1 MSDKNFYPQQALWA
15 QKAEALSPKM
25 NYREVKPLTQIE
37 WVEDSSV
44 WQGIAIRPTAPAEA
58 AFQDFFQFRTFRFDF
73 GEHLVGRL
81 EFELEYDRYNDAPV
95 RVIAKFAE
103 TPYEFSRDFS
113 QCQSHLDHSWLQ
125 IETKIFDEAPAQV
138 KLERRY
144 AFRYL
149 ELKLGSPNYHTR
161 LKSLRVIAETSAG
174 ECMPSPVKLSG
185 IDADID
191 RISNIT
197 LRDCMHS
204 VFEDGPKRDRRLWI
218 GDMWQQAKVN
228 GCTFRNYELV
238 ERSLYLA
245 ASQSYEDGMIPGS
258 IVLFGKNCHACNRVP
273 TYALLVGPILHDHY
287 NFYRRREFCLE
298 MLPLARRQQELF
310 REAINPDGTMAPRE
324 WWLFIDH
331 DQAWLKP
338 QTAAL
343 CSYVYSLRETAELM
357 DKLAVEGADD
367 LRKEADELSGKLR
380 SRLWDESRK
389 LMRTDGQEG
398 EDSFSWATQAW
409 MIMAGVPTAEQM
421 QQIWQSARQDK
432 LIRQGRT
439 PFIWGTIAE
448 AGCKIGQIEDVLE
461 LVRYYWGGM
470 VQHGADTFWE
480 VYRPDEALFTSYSD
494 PVMNSACHA
503 WSCLAGYLLRK
514 YVK

>member
-1 MSDKNFYPQQALWA
+1 
-15 QKAEALSPKM
+15 
-25 NYREVKPLTQIE
+25 
-37 WVEDSSV
+37 
-44 WQGIAIRPTAPAEA
+44 
-58 AFQDFFQFRTFRFDF
+58 
-73 GEHLVGRL
+73 
-81 EFELEYDRYNDAPV
+81 
-95 RVIAKFAE
+95 
-103 TPYEFSRDFS
+103 
-113 QCQSHLDHSWLQ
+113 
-125 IETKIFDEAPAQV
+125 
-138 KLERRY
+138 
-144 AFRYL
+144 
-149 ELKLGSPNYHTR
+149 
-161 LKSLRVIAETSAG
+161 
-174 ECMPSPVKLSG
+174 
-185 IDADID
+185 
-191 RISNIT
+191 
-197 LRDCMHS
+197 
-204 VFEDGPKRDRRLWI
+204 
-218 GDMWQQAKVN
+218 
-228 GCTFRNYELV
+228 
-238 ERSLYLA
+238 
-245 ASQSYEDGMIPGS
+245 
-258 IVLFGKNCHACNRVP
+258 
-273 TYALLVGPILHDHY
+273 
-287 NFYRRREFCLE
+287 
-298 MLPLARRQQELF
+298 
-310 REAINPDGTMAPRE
+310 
-324 WWLFIDH
+324 
-331 DQAWLKP
+331 
-338 QTAAL
+338 
-343 CSYVYSLRETAELM
+343 LRETAELM

-461 LVRYYWGGM
+461 LIRYYWGGM